1 MTIPTNSKV
10 VLITGCS
17 TGIGRALAIELSKLG
32 HTVFAGARNISSL
45 DNDRSDLLIP
55 LTLDIN
61 DAEHINE
68 AVNHIQAKS
77 GRLDI
82 LVNNAGYGAMGPLIE
97 MSMDQIRNQFE
108 TNVFSQLNMSQKM
121 LPLLQAGKQPL
132 IINIGSAAGITPI
145 PFSGAYC
152 ASKSAMH
159 TLSDVLRMELQPLG
173 IHCMTVYPGGV
184 ASEFGANASNK
195 LSDTLIKDSLYKE
208 VVSAIESRATL
219 SSSSPTTPQSFAH
232 ELIDTIFQ
240 SGPFRSKQAQPKFK
254 ANKRIGY
261 GSNILPFMKW
271 FIPTRVREKILQKKY
286 HLNKI

>member
-1 MTIPTNSKV
+1 MAHKTNSKV

-17 TGIGRALAIELSKLG
+17 TGIGRALAIELSRLG
-32 HTVFAGARNISSL
+32 HMVFAGARNISTL
-45 DNDRSDLLIP
+45 DDERSPSLIP

-61 DAEHINE
+61 NDEHLDN
-68 AVNHIQAKS
+68 AANRIQAEF

-97 MSMDQIRNQFE
+97 MSMVQIRNQFE
-108 TNVFSQLNMSQKM
+108 TNVFSQLFMAQQM
-121 LPLLQAGKQPL
+121 LPLLQVGNKPL

-159 TLSDVLRMELQPLG
+159 SLSDVLRMELQPLG

-195 LSDTLIKDSLYKE
+195 LSDTLIENSLYKDI
-208 VVSAIESRATL
+208 VSAIESRATL
-219 SSSSPTTPQSFAH
+219 SSNSPTTPQSFAQ
-232 ELIDTIFQ
+232 ELVNTIF
-240 SGPFRSKQAQPKFK
+240 RSSPK

-286 HLNKI
+286 YLNKM